1 MSFSKCF
8 QRMRALFSYAL
19 EVLGVNEDKETQ
31 TAALAVIQTLITD
44 PN

>member
-1 MSFSKCF
+1 
-8 QRMRALFSYAL
+8 MRTLFSYAL

-31 TAALAVIQTLITD
+31 TETLTVIQTLITD